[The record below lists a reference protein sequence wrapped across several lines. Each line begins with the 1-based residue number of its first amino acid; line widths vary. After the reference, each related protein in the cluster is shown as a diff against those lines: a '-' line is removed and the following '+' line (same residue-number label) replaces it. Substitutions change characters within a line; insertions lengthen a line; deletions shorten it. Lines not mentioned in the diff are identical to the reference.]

1 LDPIRVIE
9 AVLFSSKPLK
19 VSDISSTTQLSDPV
33 IRAAMKKLA
42 KEYRDRGSVIEIVK
56 IGPKYSMQLRKEFT
70 ECTRPFTEK
79 EVPDEVLKTAAMIA
93 YHQPVLQ
100 SVLAKVLGTE
110 VYKDVGSLRSLG
122 LVKAKKRGQTLQLT
136 TTQRFAEYFGIE
148 GSTRDDIKKWM
159 ESQLKKG

>member
-1 LDPIRVIE
+1 M
-9 AVLFSSKPLK
+9 A
-19 VSDISSTTQLSDPV
+19 STAQLSESE
-33 IRAAMKKLA
+33 IRSAVRKLA

-70 ECTRPFTEK
+70 ECARPFTEK
-79 EVPDEVLKTAAMIA
+79 EVPDEVLKTAAMVA

-100 SVLAKVLGTE
+100 SVLAKVLGSD
-110 VYKDVGSLRSLG
+110 VYKDVESLRSMG

-148 GSTRDDIKKWM
+148 GSTREDIKKWM
-159 ESQLKKG
+159 ESQLKN

>member
-1 LDPIRVIE
+1 LDPVRVVE
-9 AVLFSSKPLK
+9 SVLFSSKPLK
-19 VSDISSTTQLSDPV
+19 ISEIAGTTQLTESE
-33 IRAAMKKLA
+33 IRGAVKKLA
-42 KEYRDRGSVIEIVK
+42 KEYRDRGSAIEIVK

-70 ECTRPFTEK
+70 ECARPFTEK

-100 SVLAKVLGTE
+100 STMAKALGSE
-110 VYKDVGSLRSLG
+110 VYKDVERLRSMG

-148 GSTRDDIKKWM
+148 GSTREDIKKWM
-159 ESQLKKG
+159 ESQLKS

>member
-1 LDPIRVIE
+1 LDPVRVVE
-9 AVLFSSKPLK
+9 SVLFSSKPLK
-19 VSDISSTTQLSDPV
+19 ISEMASTAKLSESE
-33 IRAAMKKLA
+33 IRSGVKKLA
-42 KEYRDRGSVIEIVK
+42 KEYRDRGSAIEIVK

-70 ECTRPFTEK
+70 ECARPFTEK

-100 SVLAKVLGTE
+100 SLLAKALGSE
-110 VYKDVGSLRSLG
+110 VYKDVGTLRSMG

-148 GSTRDDIKKWM
+148 GSTREDIKRWM
-159 ESQLKKG
+159 ESQLEK

>member
-1 LDPIRVIE
+1 LDPVRVVE
-9 AVLFSSKPLK
+9 SALFSSKPLK
-19 VSDISSTTQLSDPV
+19 VSEMASTAQLSESE
-33 IRAAMKKLA
+33 IRSAVRKLA

-70 ECTRPFTEK
+70 ECARPFTEK
-79 EVPDEVLKTAAMIA
+79 EVPDEVLKTAAMVA

-100 SVLAKVLGTE
+100 SVLAKVLGSD
-110 VYKDVGSLRSLG
+110 VYKDVESLRSMG

-148 GSTRDDIKKWM
+148 GSTREDIKKWM
-159 ESQLKKG
+159 ESQLKN

>member
-1 LDPIRVIE
+1 MDPVRVVE
-9 AVLFSSKPLK
+9 SVLFSSKPLK
-19 VSDISSTTQLSDPV
+19 ISEMASTAKLSESE
-33 IRAAMKKLA
+33 IRSAIKRLA
-42 KEYRDRGSVIEIVK
+42 KEYRDRGSAIEIVK

-70 ECTRPFTEK
+70 ECARPFTEK

-100 SVLAKVLGTE
+100 SLLAKALGSE
-110 VYKDVGSLRSLG
+110 VYKDVGTLRSMG

-148 GSTRDDIKKWM
+148 GSTREDIKRWM
-159 ESQLKKG
+159 ESQLEK

>member
-1 LDPIRVIE
+1 MDPVRVVE
-9 AVLFSSKPLK
+9 SALFSSKPLK
-19 VSDISSTTQLSDPV
+19 VSEMASTAQLSESE
-33 IRAAMKKLA
+33 IRSAVRKLA

-70 ECTRPFTEK
+70 ECARPFTEK
-79 EVPDEVLKTAAMIA
+79 EVPDEVLKTAAMVA

-100 SVLAKVLGTE
+100 SVLAKVLGSD
-110 VYKDVGSLRSLG
+110 VYKDVESLRSMG

-148 GSTRDDIKKWM
+148 GSTREDIKKWM
-159 ESQLKKG
+159 ESQLKN

>member
-1 LDPIRVIE
+1 MDPVRVVE
-9 AVLFSSKPLK
+9 SVLFSSKPLK
-19 VSDISSTTQLSDPV
+19 ISEMASTAKLSESE
-33 IRAAMKKLA
+33 IRSAVKRLA
-42 KEYRDRGSVIEIVK
+42 KEYRDRGSAIEIVK

-70 ECTRPFTEK
+70 ECARPFTEK

-100 SVLAKVLGTE
+100 SLLAKALGSE
-110 VYKDVGSLRSLG
+110 VYKDVGTLRSMG

-148 GSTRDDIKKWM
+148 GSTREDIKRWM
-159 ESQLKKG
+159 ESQLEK

>member
-1 LDPIRVIE
+1 MDPVRVVE
-9 AVLFSSKPLK
+9 SVLFSSKPLK
-19 VSDISSTTQLSDPV
+19 ISEMTSAAQLSESE
-33 IRAAMKKLA
+33 IRSAVRKLA
-42 KEYRDRGSVIEIVK
+42 KEYRDRGSAIEIVK

-70 ECTRPFTEK
+70 ECARPFTEK

-100 SVLAKVLGTE
+100 SVLAKVLGSD
-110 VYKDVGSLRSLG
+110 VYKEVETLRSMG

-148 GSTRDDIKKWM
+148 GSTREDIKKWM
-159 ESQLKKG
+159 ENQLKK

>member
-1 LDPIRVIE
+1 LDPVRVVE
-9 AVLFSSKPLK
+9 SALFSSKPLK
-19 VSDISSTTQLSDPV
+19 VSEMASTAQLSESE
-33 IRAAMKKLA
+33 IRSAIRKLA

-70 ECTRPFTEK
+70 ECARPFTEK
-79 EVPDEVLKTAAMIA
+79 EVPDEVLKTAAMVA

-100 SVLAKVLGTE
+100 SVLAKVLGSD
-110 VYKDVGSLRSLG
+110 VYKDVESLRSMG

-148 GSTRDDIKKWM
+148 GSTREDIKKWM
-159 ESQLKKG
+159 ESQLKN

>member
-1 LDPIRVIE
+1 LDPVRVVE
-9 AVLFSSKPLK
+9 SVLFSSKPLK
-19 VSDISSTTQLSDPV
+19 ISEMTSAAQLSESE
-33 IRAAMKKLA
+33 IRSAVRKLA
-42 KEYRDRGSVIEIVK
+42 KEYRDRGSAIEIVK

-70 ECTRPFTEK
+70 ECARPFTEK

-100 SVLAKVLGTE
+100 SVLAKVLGSD
-110 VYKDVGSLRSLG
+110 VYKEVETLRSMG

-148 GSTRDDIKKWM
+148 GSTREDIKKWM
-159 ESQLKKG
+159 ENQLKK

>member
-1 LDPIRVIE
+1 LDPVRVVE
-9 AVLFSSKPLK
+9 SVLFSSKPLK
-19 VSDISSTTQLSDPV
+19 VSEMASTAQLSESE
-33 IRAAMKKLA
+33 IRSAVRKLA

-70 ECTRPFTEK
+70 ECARPFTEK
-79 EVPDEVLKTAAMIA
+79 EVPDEVLKTAAMVA

-100 SVLAKVLGTE
+100 SVLAKVLGSD
-110 VYKDVGSLRSLG
+110 VYKDVESLRSMG

-148 GSTRDDIKKWM
+148 GSTREDIKKWM
-159 ESQLKKG
+159 ESQLKN